1 MPFYRDRVVPRLIDM
16 VMRAPELAAYRSRAL
31 GNVRGRVL
39 EVGFA
44 SGQNL
49 AYYGPHVAHVVGL
62 DPSAWLL
69 GRVRERPDVPAP
81 PVDLVRASAERIP
94 LDRASVDTVVSTW
107 TLCSVPDLDGA
118 LSEIRRVLAPG
129 GRFVFVEHGL
139 AENAR
144 VRRWQRRLTPLWR
157 RIGGGCHLDRPIA
170 ACVARAGFRI
180 DDLKVGVM
188 RGAGVATTMYEGIA
202 TPR

>member
-1 MPFYRDRVVPRLIDM
+1 MPFYRDRVVPRLIDH
-16 VMRAPELAAYRSRAL
+16 VMRARDLAAYRSRAL
-31 GNVRGRVL
+31 ANARGRVL

-49 AYYGPHVAHVVGL
+49 PHYGPHVAHVVGL

-69 GRVRERPDVPAP
+69 GRVRKRPDVPAP

-94 LDRASVDTVVSTW
+94 LESASVDTVVSTW

-139 AENAR
+139 ADDER
-144 VRRWQRRLTPLWR
+144 IRRWQRRLTPVWR

-170 ACVARAGFRI
+170 ACIEHAGFRI
-180 DDLKVGVM
+180 DALDTGVM
-188 RGAGVATTMYEGIA
+188 RGSGIATFMYEGVAT
-202 TPR
+202 PR